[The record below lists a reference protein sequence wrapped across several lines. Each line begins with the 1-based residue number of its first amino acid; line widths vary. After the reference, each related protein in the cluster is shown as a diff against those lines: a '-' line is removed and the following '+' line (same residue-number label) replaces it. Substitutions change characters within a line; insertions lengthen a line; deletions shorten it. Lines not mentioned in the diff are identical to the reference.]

1 MDTGLVAVLAVL
13 GAVLLVPLGFAWVS
27 TSPRRWARV
36 EGVLGREP
44 KGSPRL
50 ARWSIWLWIGVGV
63 AYLVLGVVQV
73 VTGQSSELLWVSF
86 VLGPLYLLNGGIQY
100 LMYRRMRGRESVQP
114 QVKGRAEPARPRAG
128 G

>member
-1 MDTGLVAVLAVL
+1 MDAALVVVLAVL
-13 GAVLLVPLGFAWVS
+13 GAFLLVPLAFAWVS

-44 KGSPRL
+44 KGSARL
-50 ARWSIWLWIGVGV
+50 ARWSMGLWFGIGV
-63 AYLVLGVVQV
+63 AYLVMGVVQV
-73 VTGQSSELLWVSF
+73 VTGQSTKLLWVSF

-100 LMYRRMRGRESVQP
+100 VTYRRMRRTGSVQT
-114 QVKGRAEPARPRAG
+114 QVEDRAEPGRPGAG